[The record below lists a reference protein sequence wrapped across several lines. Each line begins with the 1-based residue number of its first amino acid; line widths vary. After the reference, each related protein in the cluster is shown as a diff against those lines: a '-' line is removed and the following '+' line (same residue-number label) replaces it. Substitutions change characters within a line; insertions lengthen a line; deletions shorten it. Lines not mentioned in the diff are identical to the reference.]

1 MELWKITDIVVL
13 ICSVP
18 ILVYGLIGNTLMVA
32 VVKTTP
38 SMHTTTNYLLVNL
51 AVADAITLLFSPMMF
66 AYGLFSFHPSGTPGD
81 YICKFFTGNA
91 VVDVTITASVFTLTT
106 IAIERYHAVVKPMRS
121 GRRLTE
127 DNVGRAIALIWGSS
141 VLVSL
146 PAFVMFSYDES
157 EEECSGPW
165 SLSMSERSKIY
176 VIVNIIVVV
185 FLPFLT
191 IFWCYVQLIKELYFN
206 NAISG
211 VVTENEDDRKAKKRL
226 IKMSVI
232 VTVVFFL
239 CYFPYVFFMLSVISS
254 SEEVIEEHYNVYY
267 VLSGVVFV
275 LETINSCINPLL
287 YACHS
292 TNYRKG
298 FKRIC
303 FGSPE
308 LNDTDSI

>member
-1 MELWKITDIVVL
+1 MDPKKIVDVVMLACLFPFAILGIVGNSL
-13 ICSVP
+13 I
-18 ILVYGLIGNTLMVA
+18 IA

-267 VLSGVVFV
+267 VLSGVVAL
-275 LETINSCINPLL
+275 LEIINSCMNPLL

-292 TNYRKG
+292 VNYRNG
-298 FKRIC
+298 FKRLC
-303 FGSPE
+303 VCSS
-308 LNDTDSI
+308 NH